1 MRQIAKDG
9 KRSIANIKGST
20 GKCMKPQQSWAQQVL
35 YRMCKSS
42 NEMWFLKQ
50 GMFNSFQAFGRP
62 VVICSTKYFAY
73 ILIVS
78 VSVIPDDLFATKKVH
93 LVNIFARLVV
103 AMHTFRDVVGI
114 TAYHRKL
121 YMWFVF

>member
-9 KRSIANIKGST
+9 KRGIANIKGST

-35 YRMCKSS
+35 FIMCKSS

-78 VSVIPDDLFATKKVH
+78 VSVIPDDLFATKKVR

>member
-1 MRQIAKDG
+1 MKDG

-20 GKCMKPQQSWAQQVL
+20 GKCTKPQQSWAQQVL
-35 YRMCKSS
+35 YRICPSS

-50 GMFNSFQAFGRP
+50 VLFNSFQAFGRP
-62 VVICSTKYFAY
+62 IVIWSTKYFSY

-78 VSVIPDDLFATKKVH
+78 VSVIPDDLSATKEVH

-103 AMHTFRDVVGI
+103 AMHTFRDVVVI
-114 TAYHRKL
+114 TAYPRKL
-121 YMWFVF
+121 